1 MNAVLRKTLAD
12 VSRRKLQT
20 AIVGIVVFLS
30 TLTGVLALTLLVETD
45 APFDPAFEQEQGAQ
59 LYVSFDS
66 SRATEEQ
73 VRATGSMSV
82 VSAANGPWRVMPAS
96 ILFPGGRERV
106 IPVAGRSQAGGPAA
120 RIAVEAGRW
129 VEATGEVVLSRQLAD
144 ETGLRV
150 GDTMQAASDSP
161 LPSLRVVGIG
171 VALGNDA
178 AAWGE
183 PGQLP
188 SNSSP
193 NQPPAQ
199 YLMAYRLRHSATA
212 GDIASAVDA
221 ITAAVPS
228 EAVMDTSNY
237 LAAKLD
243 ADRTTAV
250 MIPFLLAFSPFALI
264 PDLGQLPSNSSP
276 NQPPAQYLMAYRLR
290 HSATAG
296 DIASAVD
303 AITAAVP
310 SEAVMDTSNYLAAKL
325 DADRTTAVMI
335 PFLLAFS
342 AFALIAS
349 ALIIANLVGGAVIA
363 GIREIGIM
371 KSVGFT
377 PAQVVA
383 VFAGQMLLPAA
394 MGCVAG
400 VPAGIALSQP
410 FLDDTAH
417 AFGLPRTFGVAPG
430 PDTLGAGAI
439 LLVVALT
446 SVLASLR
453 AGRQRAA
460 EAIAAGSAPASQG
473 GSWQA
478 RVAAALPLPRAISLG
493 VGESLVRPVRSLM
506 TVLAIVIGVATVT
519 FAFGLHTSLGLVASA
534 LLRDQQVQV
543 HVYREAAGKND
554 ASGMGDE
561 DVTSLIARQPG
572 TARFAAVGHASATVA
587 GAGEAVPV
595 FAYRGDSSWLGY
607 LVIHGRWFNAPG
619 EAVAPTALFTRLGK
633 HVGDAVTAD
642 FYGTTVQLHLVGE
655 IFDQQ
660 GDNILL
666 RTGFDSVPVRVVA
679 WDYEVQ
685 LRSGTD
691 PVAYAST
698 LEAAGPGVNARLN
711 RENGIDTAF
720 LLINSVLAGLALVLT
735 LIAISGVFNTVVLNT
750 RERARELAIL
760 KSVGMTPRQVITMV
774 LASVAVLG
782 VAGALAG
789 IPTGITLH
797 RNILTLMGQ
806 IATSTGIP
814 DVLYQVFGAG
824 LLAAL
829 AASG

>member
-250 MIPFLLAFSPFALI
+250 MIPFLLAFS
-264 PDLGQLPSNSSP
+264 
-276 NQPPAQYLMAYRLR
+276 
-290 HSATAG
+290 
-296 DIASAVD
+296 
-303 AITAAVP
+303 
-310 SEAVMDTSNYLAAKL
+310 
-325 DADRTTAVMI
+325 
-335 PFLLAFS
+335 

-394 MGCVAG
+394 IGCVAG